1 MSNSEDERSD
11 DGVKNNNTGTIDDD
25 QAQNN
30 NGETTFCR
38 RSSRSSRNTK
48 PVYQSI
54 EFNIPKKKNKKKPD
68 QNGVLQKKEAET
80 EKRPKCAARHTIQDQ
95 NKTEAETEK
104 RFKCAAR
111 HMVQDENG
119 VLKYVESVMCHQC
132 QRNDKGRVVRCQKCQ
147 TKRYCVPCMTTW
159 YPNMTEDMFA
169 DCCLDNC
176 NCKS

>member
-68 QNGVLQKKEAET
+68 QNGVLQ
-80 EKRPKCAARHTIQDQ
+80 
-95 NKTEAETEK
+95 KTEAETEK